1 VKITTVD
8 THTEGQA
15 TRIVV
20 SGLPEIGG
28 DSMAEK
34 RRELR
39 SRYDHL
45 RGGLLA
51 EPRGHAGMFGCVLVE
66 PCDPSAD
73 FGAIFLHNDGY
84 LDVSGQ
90 AAMGVLIAL
99 LETGIIEPADGTAR
113 VALDTPAGVI
123 RAEAAL
129 EGGRAASVIFRNVP
143 AWVGLQG
150 ASLQVPERGEV
161 IVDVAFGGNL
171 CVTAWAEHLGVEL
184 APHDLDAVTRAAMAV
199 LEAARDKL
207 IIRNPETGERHE
219 ITAVTVLD
227 APHNDPPALRGV
239 QVYGPG
245 LFDRAPDVAGAG
257 ARLAV
262 MLARGEILPEQAV
275 LVESA
280 VTNGVFHARVSSSER
295 TGVRTT
301 VSTEVIGRAFVT
313 GLHDFVFDPEDPLS
327 GGFLV
332 GSES

>member
-1 VKITTVD
+1 MKITTVD

-20 SGLPEIGG
+20 AGLPEVGG

-39 SRYDHL
+39 ARYDHL
-45 RGGLLA
+45 RRGLLA
-51 EPRGHAGMFGCVLVE
+51 EPRGHAGMLGCVLVE
-66 PCDPSAD
+66 PCDATAD
-73 FGAIFLHNDGY
+73 FGAIFWHNNGY

-90 AAMGVLIAL
+90 AAMGVITAL
-99 LETGIIEPADGTAR
+99 LETGIIDPDDGSASI
-113 VALDTPAGVI
+113 ALDTPAGVVHI
-123 RAEAAL
+123 EAAL
-129 EGGRAASVIFRNVP
+129 DGGRASSVIFRNVP
-143 AWVGLQG
+143 SWVGLQG
-150 ASLQVPERGEV
+150 ASLHVPERGEV
-161 IVDVAFGGNL
+161 IVDVAYGGNL
-171 CVTAWAEHLGVEL
+171 CVTAWAEHLDVEL

-227 APHNDPPALRGV
+227 APHNEPPALRGM

-245 LFDRAPDVAGAG
+245 SFDRAPDVAGAG
-257 ARLAV
+257 ARMAV

-280 VTNGVFHARVSSSER
+280 ITSGVFHARVTDSER

-313 GLHDFVFDPEDPLS
+313 GLHDFVFDAEDPFN
-327 GGFLV
+327 GGFLI
-332 GSES
+332 